1 MTLAYWCVLG
11 AALIPYFTVAVA
23 KSRGDFDNAAPRAW
37 LARQE
42 GFRQRALWAH
52 ENAFE
57 AFPPFAAAVIIAHL
71 ALAPQGWIDLLA
83 VVFVVARVAYAAL
96 YVLDRPTLRSVVWTI
111 GFACV
116 VGLFVVAGVK

>member
-1 MTLAYWCVLG
+1 MTIAYWCVLA

-23 KSRGDFDNAAPRAW
+23 KSRGDFDNASPRDW

-42 GFRQRALWAH
+42 GFRKRALWAH

-71 ALAPQGWIDLLA
+71 ARAPQGWIDLLA
-83 VVFVVARVAYAAL
+83 IVFTVARIAYALL
-96 YVLDRPTLRSVVWTI
+96 YILDKPTPRSIVWTL
-111 GFACV
+111 GLGCV
-116 VGLFVVAGVK
+116 VGLFVVAAAK